1 MKLTLDQIQAI
12 TKGAVRVTEED
23 GRIRF
28 FRLTEEQIGL
38 YRTLS
43 PDFWYPRALA
53 SAGIRWEF
61 LTDSPSLSLTI
72 ETWAGSAVPA
82 VMMEIMVNGVHIGAL
97 GSKQTAEGVFS
108 GTYDLGDGKKRICVY
123 FPWSTRTELIAAE
136 LADGSQLTPIQRS
149 KRMLIFG
156 DSITQGAMAEHP
168 SVTYA
173 SRLAD
178 LLEADAVNKG
188 VAGDVLHAELAEM
201 SDEGEFDY
209 ITVAYGTNDWKKT
222 AREVFE
228 QSCSDFYRT
237 ISRRYPNAKIFAITP
252 IWRANPERITDVGE
266 FFYVRDFIQKIA
278 ADLPNVTVID
288 GYDFVPHDPAYFG
301 DLRVHPNDK
310 GFAHYAKNLYAEI
323 KKYL

>member
-1 MKLTLDQIQAI
+1 MKLTLDQIQAV
-12 TKGAVRVTEED
+12 TRGAVRVTEEG
-23 GRIRF
+23 GRFRF

-38 YRTLS
+38 YHTLS

-53 SAGIRWEF
+53 SAGIRMEF
-61 LTDSPSLSLTI
+61 LTDSPYLSLTI

-82 VMMEIMVNGVHIGAL
+82 VMMEIMVNDASVGTL
-97 GSKQTAEGVFS
+97 GSDHTAEGVFS
-108 GTYDLGDGKKRICVY
+108 GTYALGEGEKRIRIY
-123 FPWSTRTELIAAE
+123 FPWSARTELIAAE
-136 LADGSQLTPIQRS
+136 LADGSSLTPVQRS
-149 KRMLIFG
+149 KTMLIFG

-178 LLEADAVNKG
+178 LLEADTINKG

-201 SDEGEFDY
+201 SDEGAFDY
-209 ITVAYGTNDWKKT
+209 IAVAYGTNDWKKT
-222 AREVFE
+222 TREVFE
-228 QSCSDFYRT
+228 QSCSAFYST
-237 ISRRYPNAKIFAITP
+237 ISRRYPNARIFAITP

-310 GFAHYAKNLYAEI
+310 GFARYAENLYEEI